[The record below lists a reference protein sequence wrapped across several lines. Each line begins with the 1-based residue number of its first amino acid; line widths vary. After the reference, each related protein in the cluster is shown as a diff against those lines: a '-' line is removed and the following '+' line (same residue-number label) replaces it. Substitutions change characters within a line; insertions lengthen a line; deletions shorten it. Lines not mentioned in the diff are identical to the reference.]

1 MITYKDK
8 NFNSWKDVVKQY
20 PAMWVVF
27 ADIDLKHGQVQSGT
41 IMAIIPDDEVI
52 EYRHKNHGKIKLSLR
67 TTETVKITDDNGNII
82 GYGGATSSGGGY
94 IHGELVD
101 A

>member
-1 MITYKDK
+1 MITYKD
-8 NFNSWKDVVKQY
+8 NTFNSWGDVVKQY

-27 ADIDLKHGQVQSGT
+27 ADINLKHGQVQSGT
-41 IMAIIPDDEVI
+41 IMAIIPDEEVI
-52 EYRHKNHGKIKLSLR
+52 EYRHKNHGK
-67 TTETVKITDDNGNII
+67 TTETVKITDDNGNVI

-94 IHGELVD
+94 IHGELVN